1 MDTMPAPPHSTPAT
15 SLHVSDD
22 EEAATRRHA
31 WRERDARQSLALSE
45 TEFESPDSRAE
56 PAVLPT
62 PIKSSIPKRVHST
75 SEGMSTPS
83 FLKNEKSN
91 PKYELFCAMREADD
105 IERNDRDQ
113 RAEQERER
121 ERKREQRHREQMNLI
136 SHPGL
141 AMKKLD
147 EV

>member
-1 MDTMPAPPHSTPAT
+1 
-15 SLHVSDD
+15 
-22 EEAATRRHA
+22 
-31 WRERDARQSLALSE
+31 
-45 TEFESPDSRAE
+45 
-56 PAVLPT
+56 
-62 PIKSSIPKRVHST
+62 
-75 SEGMSTPS
+75 MSTPS
-83 FLKNEKSN
+83 FLKNDKSN

-105 IERNDRDQ
+105 IERKDQ

-121 ERKREQRHREQMNLI
+121 KRKREQRHREQMNLI